1 MNRFENCGCSRIAVS
16 ISDFVREVIAA
27 HLRPE
32 LVERHGAQHRYSLAE
47 HFKRHPDRALQLAS
61 EPSASSCEM
70 VRPTLHL
77 KPQGADLHREIS
89 DKRFNA
95 LIYFQFCH
103 STCP

>member
-1 MNRFENCGCSRIAVS
+1 LQDNIRALAAF
-16 ISDFVREVIAA
+16 IAA

-32 LVERHGAQHRYSLAE
+32 LVEGHGAEHRYSLAE
-47 HFKRHPDRALQLAS
+47 HLNGTQTVPLQLAS